1 MVHLELLVTAGSAN
15 DSLHEGLS
23 DKVLYWALLL
33 GVGNARKLLDPAY
46 HREQRWGNGH
56 TRIGFLGDKA

>member
-33 GVGNARKLLDPAY
+33 GVGNARKLLDPLIT
-46 HREQRWGNGH
+46 GNRDGE
-56 TRIGFLGDKA
+56 TVIQELVF